1 MNLPA
6 TTFTATVEG
15 YLDGL
20 EASWRRVADGEWGL
34 TLEDVGGRPLHVGLA
49 LRDGLL
55 RAQAQAL
62 DPDLIGDHELLHRN
76 RGLVLARYTHA
87 GDGTVWVEADLPPA
101 AVDARWVD
109 RLLGAV
115 VEAAT
120 VARWRAGDGG
130 GIGSG

>member
-1 MNLPA
+1 MNPL
-6 TTFTATVEG
+6 TATVEG

-49 LRDGLL
+49 LRDGVL
-55 RAQAQAL
+55 RAQAHAL
-62 DPDLIGDHELLHRN
+62 DPDRVGDHELLHRN

-87 GDGTVWVEADLPPA
+87 GDGTVWVEADLPPT
-101 AVDARWVD
+101 AVDATWVD

-120 VARWRAGDGG
+120 VARGRAGTETEPEDAL
-130 GIGSG
+130 